1 VRFLNGK
8 WTVLAVLLTGLVGC
22 GGDDPFDGPPP
33 PGAGEVALTE
43 KSDKVVHP
51 ERENPAWND
60 LCQFFLGKVELCAD
74 IGTTDVEP
82 GTGFVRTFGLDIRD
96 PFEPQLVKFVN
107 RMDLVESEE
116 ASEEESEAMTIVNKP
131 QPTAKDA
138 RQSFP
143 AADYQ
148 VRMIMWG
155 GSVNKALVED
165 PDGSHYVITK
175 DEPLGNNNGRIAN
188 ITEWTVEVVEDN
200 LPDKIVLSMEPRLL
214 GPRTGKVVGSTLG
227 TMH

>member
-1 VRFLNGK
+1 MRLLNTR
-8 WTVLAVLLTGLVGC
+8 WVMLAVVLMSPMAC
-22 GGDDPFDGPPP
+22 GDDSSDLPPP
-33 PGAGEVALTE
+33 PAFEAPAPIGKSASAAL
-43 KSDKVVHP
+43 P
-51 ERENPAWND
+51 ERANPAWND
-60 LCQFFLGKVELCAD
+60 LCQFFLGKVETCAD
-74 IGTTDVEP
+74 IGPDDAEP
-82 GTGFVRTFGLDIRD
+82 GTGFVRTFALDIRD

-107 RMDLVESEE
+107 RVDLVDDMQETEGESE
-116 ASEEESEAMTIVNKP
+116 TVTVVNKP

-165 PDGSHYVITK
+165 PDGSHYVVTK
-175 DEPLGNNNGRIAN
+175 DEPLGNNNGRVAN
-188 ITEWTVEVVEDN
+188 ITEWTVEIVEDN

-214 GPRTGKVVGSTLG
+214 GPRGGKVIGSATG

>member
-1 VRFLNGK
+1 MRFLTGK
-8 WTVLAVLLTGLVGC
+8 WTLLAVLLMGLVGC

-33 PGAGEVALTE
+33 PGAGEVDLTE
-43 KSDKVVHP
+43 KSENVVLP
-51 ERENPAWND
+51 QRENPAWND
-60 LCQFFLGKVELCAD
+60 LCQFFLGKVEVCAN
-74 IGTTDVEP
+74 IGTADVEP
-82 GTGFVRTFGLDIRD
+82 GTGFVRTFGQDIRD
-96 PFEPQLVKFVN
+96 PFEPQLVRFVN
-107 RMDLVESEE
+107 RLDLVEDEQEMGGDPE
-116 ASEEESEAMTIVNKP
+116 AIIVVNKP

-165 PDGSHYVITK
+165 PDGSHYVVTK

-214 GPRTGKVVGSTLG
+214 GPRSGKIIGTAIG

>member
-1 VRFLNGK
+1 MRFLNGK

-33 PGAGEVALTE
+33 PGAGEVDLTQ

-60 LCQFFLGKVELCAD
+60 LCQFFLGKVELCAN
-74 IGTTDVEP
+74 IGSADVEP

-116 ASEEESEAMTIVNKP
+116 ESEEESEAMTIVNKP